1 MKIYYHWVEATNKL
15 LLTNLYQYEINFD
28 QKVSCRRKL
37 KVKNFKC
44 LKTKFEARKN
54 RSKTMHGV

>member
-1 MKIYYHWVEATNKL
+1 MNKL